1 MDRLPEQTI
10 ARLPIYLRCLT
21 QARSI
26 GMRLVNS
33 LGIAQMAGTN
43 AAQVRKD
50 LSYLGELGTRGVGY
64 DVAALAEHIS
74 EVLGLET
81 PRRVAI
87 VGFGRLGR
95 ALAVYP
101 GFAEHGFH
109 FVAAFDADPAAVRAL
124 QGDDAL
130 DVHPIE
136 NLETALVTL
145 GVEIVL
151 LTTPAQVAQEMA
163 SRVAAGG
170 VRAILNF
177 APVVLELPDGVKVR
191 PVDLASELQVLS
203 FHLARMS

>member
-10 ARLPIYLRCLT
+10 ARLPVYLRCLT

-64 DVAALAEHIS
+64 DVGALADHIS

-87 VGFGRLGR
+87 VGFGRLGH
-95 ALAVYP
+95 ALVVYP
-101 GFAEHGFH
+101 GFAEHGFQ
-109 FVAAFDADPAAVRAL
+109 FVAAFDIDPKRARELPDGVSIDVRPIRNMEADLVR
-124 QGDDAL
+124 
-130 DVHPIE
+130 
-136 NLETALVTL
+136 L

-177 APVVLELPDGVKVR
+177 APVVLDVPDGVKVR